1 MRTHNRRF
9 ILICDVF
16 ATLTVLMSLYSVPV
30 LAQQMNP
37 SLYSGMR
44 WRMIGPFRSGRAVA
58 VTGVPGHPD
67 VFYFGAVGGGVWKTT
82 NAGRTWKPVFDA
94 EKIASIGAVAVAPSD
109 TNIVYAGSGE
119 PDMRSDITYGNG
131 MYKSTDGGETW
142 KHIGLEDTRQI
153 GAILVDPHDANKLY
167 VAALGHSY
175 GPNAERGVFRS
186 TDGGA
191 TWKKVL
197 FKDENT
203 GAIDIAFDPN
213 DSNTIYAALWQT
225 RRPPWNVYPPSNG
238 PGSGL
243 YKSTDGGD
251 NWTQLTNGLPTEGLG
266 RIGVAVAP
274 TDSNRVYA
282 LIDAKQGGVY
292 RSDDAGKTWRP
303 VDNEPRIWGRGWYFG
318 GITVDPKNE
327 DIVYVMNTS
336 TYRSTD
342 GAASFTAIKG
352 APGGDD
358 YHTLWIEP
366 DDPNR
371 MILGCDQGV
380 IISVDDANTWSS
392 WYNQPIGQF
401 YHVETDNRF
410 PYWVYGAQQ
419 DSGAAGTTSRSRHR
433 AITARDWMPI
443 TVGGENGYIA
453 ADPLHPGILFG
464 GAVERYDIFTGES
477 QDVTP
482 SLAHPGDYRH
492 TWTQPL
498 VFSPADPHALYFG
511 TQVLFKTV
519 DGGQSWQIISPDLS
533 RGDPGTPSNLDSTTA
548 NDLDGNGRHGLIYT
562 ISPSPLNKDLIWTG
576 SDDGSIHVTSDGGQ
590 NWKNVTP
597 TVLTPWSK
605 VTFIEA
611 SHYDANVA
619 FAAVDRHRLDDLKPY
634 IYVTRDSGKSWQ
646 EIVSGIPEGSYVNV
660 VREDPVRR
668 GLLYAGTET
677 GMFVSFDDGGQW
689 QPLKLNMPTV
699 PVRDVKVHDA
709 DLVIATHGRAF
720 WILDDITPLRQ
731 VSEEVA
737 SSPAYLFKPETAWR
751 VRPGSD
757 EGTPLPAEV
766 AAGENPPDGAILD
779 YYLKAVPQGPV
790 TLEVFDGNGKLVR
803 RYSSEDKFPPI
814 NPKTLDIPA
823 SWVHPPEAL
832 PATPGMHRFVWDL
845 HYPSTGGGRGRGG
858 MAAMAAMFGFGGGP
872 WALPGDYTVKLEVD
886 GQSAQQPLTVKMDPR
901 IKVSQEDLQKQLDL
915 AQQIAAK
922 TAQVQG
928 ASRQA
933 ESVQNSIKALRPK
946 IASRRSLEEKID
958 TLDKQVAAV
967 LGPPGANP
975 LAASAGAIV
984 TDRTTLR
991 YVATALGQVERAVE
1005 SGDAAPSAD
1014 ASAAFAQDEQVAESA
1029 MEKWQEILSTA
1040 LPPINEELRRVH
1052 LEPIE
1057 VGEPRAGG
1065 PRI

>member
-1 MRTHNRRF
+1 MRNCGTVALLF
-9 ILICDVF
+9 VGALIFSFSF
-16 ATLTVLMSLYSVPV
+16 ALFSVTPSA
-30 LAQQMNP
+30 AQEINP

-82 NAGRTWKPVFDA
+82 DTGRVWEPIFDA
-94 EKIASIGAVAVAPSD
+94 EKIASVGAIAVAPSD
-109 TNIVYAGSGE
+109 TNVVYVGSGE
-119 PDMRSDITYGNG
+119 PDMRSDITYGDG
-131 MYKSTDGGETW
+131 MYKSTDAGKTW
-142 KHIGLEDTRQI
+142 THMGLEDTRQI
-153 GAILVDPHDANKLY
+153 GAILVDPGDANRVF
-167 VAALGHSY
+167 VAALGHAY
-175 GPNAERGVFRS
+175 GPNAERGVFRT

-191 TWKKVL
+191 TWKKIL

-203 GAIDIAFDPN
+203 GAIDLALDPQN
-213 DSNTIYAALWQT
+213 SNTIYAALWQT
-225 RRPPWNVYPPSNG
+225 RRPPWNVYPPSYG

-251 NWTQLTNGLPTEGLG
+251 TWAQLTGLPAEGLG

-274 TDSNRVYA
+274 MDSNRVYA
-282 LIDAKQGGVY
+282 LVDAKNGGVY
-292 RSDDAGKTWRP
+292 RSDDAGKTWRL
-303 VDNEPRIWGRGWYFG
+303 DDSESRIWGRGWYFG
-318 GITVDPKNE
+318 GITVDPKDE

-342 GAASFTAIKG
+342 GGASFTAIKG

-366 DDPNR
+366 SDPNR

-380 IISVDDANTWSS
+380 IISVDDAKTWSS
-392 WYNQPIGQF
+392 WYNEPIGQF

-433 AITARDWMPI
+433 GITARDWMPI

-464 GAVERYDIFTGES
+464 GTVSRYNIFTGED

-482 SLAHPGDYRH
+482 SLAHQGDYRH

-511 TQVLFKTV
+511 TQVLFKTT

-533 RGDPGTPSNLDSTTA
+533 RENPGTPANLDPTTA
-548 NDLDGNGRHGLIYT
+548 DDIDGNGRHGLIYT
-562 ISPSPLNKDLIWTG
+562 ISPSPLNKDLIWIGT
-576 SDDGSIHVTSDGGQ
+576 DDGNIQVTSDGGQ
-590 NWKNVTP
+590 NWQNVTP
-597 TVLTPWSK
+597 PALTAWSK

-611 SHYDANVA
+611 SHYDANEA

-634 IYVTRDSGKSWQ
+634 IYETHDFGKSWQ
-646 EIVSGIPEGSYVNV
+646 EITSGIPAGSYVNV
-660 VREDPVRR
+660 IREDPARR

-677 GMFVSFDDGGQW
+677 GVFVSFNDGAEW

-699 PVRDVKVHDA
+699 PIRDIKVHDA
-709 DLVIATHGRAF
+709 DLSVATHGRAF
-720 WILDDITPLRQ
+720 WILDDVTPLRQ
-731 VSEEVA
+731 AAEVGNSA
-737 SSPAYLFKPETAWR
+737 AFLFKPETAWR

-757 EGTPLPAEV
+757 EGTPLPGDV

-779 YYLKAVPQGPV
+779 YYLKSAPTGPV
-790 TLEVFDGNGKLVR
+790 TLEIFDSNGKLVR
-803 RYSSEDKFPPI
+803 RYSSTDHFPPV
-814 NPKTLDIPA
+814 NPKALDIPA
-823 SWVHPPEAL
+823 SWVHPPEPL
-832 PATPGMHRFVWDL
+832 SATPGMHRFVWDL
-845 HYPSTGGGRGRGG
+845 HYPSAGGGRGRGG
-858 MAAMAAMFGFGGGP
+858 MAAMFGFGGGP
-872 WALPGDYTVKLEVD
+872 WVVPGNYTARLEVS
-886 GQSAQQPLTVKMDPR
+886 GETAEQPLTVTMDPR
-901 IKVSQEDLQKQLDL
+901 VQVSQEDLQKQLDL
-915 AQQIAAK
+915 AQQILAK
-922 TAQVQG
+922 TAQVNA

-933 ESVQNSIKALRPK
+933 ENVEEQLKALGPRA
-946 IASRRSLEEKID
+946 ASHQELAASIESLG
-958 TLDKQVAAV
+958 KQVEAV
-967 LGPPGANP
+967 LGPQAGNP
-975 LAASAGAIV
+975 LAANEGPAV

-991 YVATALGQVERAVE
+991 YVAGALGQAERAVE

-1014 ASAAFAQDEQVAESA
+1014 ASTAFTQDDQIAQSA
-1029 MEKWQEILSTA
+1029 MGKWQGIVSTELPA
-1040 LPPINEELRRVH
+1040 LNEQLRRAH
-1052 LEPIE
+1052 LEPVEIE
-1057 VGEPRAGG
+1057 ASYSGEPR
-1065 PRI
+1065 R